1 MVHAGAQNE
10 EERAKAAAGRKEEGC
25 VGEKEEEM
33 ERRQVQSHSTEAY
46 TSSSRPHIPVAQGL
60 IYQ

>member
-1 MVHAGAQNE
+1 VHAGAQNE

-33 ERRQVQSHSTEAY
+33 ERRQVQSQASY
-46 TSSSRPHIPVAQGL
+46 TSSLRPHIPVA
-60 IYQ
+60 

>member
-33 ERRQVQSHSTEAY
+33 ERRQVQSLSTVAY
-46 TSSSRPHIPVAQGL
+46 TSSSRPHITVA
-60 IYQ
+60 